1 MTDTRAAPYTLST
14 ALPGYA
20 WMLENGVVRLE
31 GPLSRP
37 GARRRALTLPLSGL
51 PGSLRAALQA
61 DGGAPSRPFA
71 VGRRV
76 VQIIVTQPGAGVLLH
91 VTRLHRWEHR
101 VSTYLN
107 WLEEGINA
115 LPEAFVLYDADDRLL
130 IANPQYGELYPTIA
144 HILRAGITFSEI
156 TKTAL
161 QRGQFRYGDDAD
173 GWLKRRLEFHQRGE
187 GFFEQHLDN
196 GRWIQLSERRT
207 RSGGVTSIRADITLL
222 KEREEALRKAKQ
234 HAERTSESMAR
245 FLAMFSHEVSNG
257 LNGLAGLAQTLALD
271 AESPSQQANT
281 QLMLQST
288 KRLTTVLSDLLDY
301 LKNEA
306 VGVAIRLRATAPRD
320 LLDTLKAE
328 LEPRAAQRGIVLK
341 TVVSGKVP
349 RWVDIDPGRVLQVLA
364 NLTGNAL
371 KYTESGGIITV
382 RISADGQ
389 RLRFAVRDRGAG
401 IAPEDVGR
409 LFEYFSQTSSQKPA
423 GTGIGLAICKQLVTA
438 MGGHIGVDT
447 RPGQGSTF
455 WFTVPLREGSPVSVH
470 ADTLIPQADAALRVG
485 VVDDDPLNLTVAH
498 ALLIR
503 SGHEAVVLDDTQD
516 IVRAVRDR
524 NLDVLL
530 LDLMMPN
537 VSGFDLAA
545 RLRAQADPVFSRLIV
560 IALTGNIISDNLL
573 ACKKVGI
580 DAVLQ
585 KPLYI
590 EQLRYALAWAASFDR
605 GARKQDPFVFSPMVL
620 TAVDGGDGDGV
631 EPALKQ
637 LEQDIG
643 RTRFR
648 QSVRSARDLFAQAAG
663 LNTEDPV
670 SLRSYAHRVAGT
682 ASQMGFHHLSDHA
695 RAVEALLASTRG
707 TAAHNDDMHRRLEN
721 LRSAAADSLPVLEQ
735 AMRGG
740 AGPLSRRGRG

>member
-14 ALPGYA
+14 AFPTYA
-20 WMLENGVVRLE
+20 WTLENGVVRLE

-37 GARRRALTLPLSGL
+37 VARRRALDLPLPGL
-51 PGSLRAALQA
+51 PESLRVALQS

-101 VSTYLN
+101 VTTYLN

-115 LPEAFVLYDADDRLL
+115 LSEAFVLYDADDRLL
-130 IANPQYGELYPTIA
+130 IANPQYAELYPTIA
-144 HILRAGITFSEI
+144 DVLRVGVTFSEI
-156 TKTAL
+156 TETAL
-161 QRGQFRYGDDAD
+161 RRGQFRYGEDAD
-173 GWLKRRLEFHQRGE
+173 AWLNRRLEFHRRGE

-222 KEREEALRKAKQ
+222 KEREEALSSAKQ

-271 AESPSQQANT
+271 AESPSQRTNT

-328 LEPRAAQRGIVLK
+328 LEPRATQGRVLLK
-341 TVVSGKVP
+341 GFISKQVP
-349 RWVDIDPGRVLQVLA
+349 EWVEIDPGRVLQVLV

-371 KYTESGGIITV
+371 KYTESGGAIAV
-382 RISADGQ
+382 RITTQGR
-389 RLRFAVRDRGAG
+389 RLHFEVRDQGAG
-401 IAPEDVGR
+401 IEPEDVGR
-409 LFEYFSQTSSQKPA
+409 LFEYFSQTSAQKPA
-423 GTGIGLAICKQLVTA
+423 SSGIGLAICKQLVTA
-438 MGGHIGVDT
+438 MGGDIGVDT
-447 RPGQGSTF
+447 EPGRGSTF
-455 WFTVPLREGSPVSVH
+455 WFNVPLHVGAPAPAHGEKPV
-470 ADTLIPQADAALRVG
+470 ARADAALRVG

-498 ALLIR
+498 ALLVR
-503 SGHEAVVLDDTQD
+503 SGYEAMVLDDAQD
-516 IVRAVRDR
+516 IVRAVKDR
-524 NLDVLL
+524 GLDVLL
-530 LDLMMPN
+530 LDLMMPKA
-537 VSGFDLAA
+537 SGFEIAA

-560 IALTGNIISDNLL
+560 IALTGNIISDNLS
-573 ACKKVGI
+573 ACKTAGI

-590 EQLRYALAWAASFDR
+590 EQLQYALTWAASFDR
-605 GARKQDPFVFSPMVL
+605 TARAQAPFVFSPIVL
-620 TAVDGGDGDGV
+620 TAVDDSGRGHA
-631 EPALKQ
+631 ESALRQ

-643 RTRFR
+643 GTRFR
-648 QSVRSARDLFAQAAG
+648 QSVRSARDLFAQAAR
-663 LNTEDPV
+663 LASDDLAA
-670 SLRSYAHRVAGT
+670 LRGYAHRVAGT
-682 ASQMGFHHLSDHA
+682 ASQMGFHRLSDHA
-695 RAVEALLASTRG
+695 RTVEALLASSSG
-707 TAAHNDDMHRRLEN
+707 PDAQGEDMHRELDK

-735 AMRGG
+735 AMRGKFG
-740 AGPLSRRGRG
+740 AAIQS